1 MKAQLSNI
9 TTYTPVLHNDVHTS
23 AYVPA
28 QKVVS
33 FIAAILFTSVSLI
46 ALSSGAHRTTPV
58 TEINGTKVINLAP
71 VQVRPSAMELRA
83 AELLTDADIPA
94 AISWASHGAEI
105 DASLLG
111 AQLAMPYYSFG
122 NKFGRISS
130 KE

>member
-1 MKAQLSNI
+1 MNAQLSNI
-9 TTYTPVLHNDVHTS
+9 TTYTPVLHSDAHTPAS
-23 AYVPA
+23 VPA
-28 QKVVS
+28 HKVVS
-33 FIAAILFTSVSLI
+33 FIAAVLFTSASLI
-46 ALSSGAHRTTPV
+46 ALSSGTHPTPV
-58 TEINGTKVINLAP
+58 TEINGIKVINLAP
-71 VQVRPSAMELRA
+71 VEVRPSAMEMRA
-83 AELLTDADIPA
+83 AALLTDADIPA